1 MSDSEGRAS
10 LMPPLGEAWMSSSSL
25 QALEELVD
33 VASAAPAV
41 VARRAGLSTSELH
54 ALRHL
59 MASPMGPADLAR
71 ALGVTTAA
79 SSGIVDRLEARGH
92 VERQPHPNDG
102 RRTEVVI
109 SSSGQAEVLALL
121 APMFAGLAALDA
133 KLGDEERDVVTNYLR
148 GAIAAMHS
156 LG

>member
-1 MSDSEGRAS
+1 M
-10 LMPPLGEAWMSSSSL
+10 
-25 QALEELVD
+25 
-33 VASAAPAV
+33 
-41 VARRAGLSTSELH
+41 
-54 ALRHL
+54 
-59 MASPMGPADLAR
+59 
-71 ALGVTTAA
+71 TTAA

-109 SSSGQAEVLALL
+109 SSSGRAEVLALL

-133 KLGDEERDVVTNYLR
+133 KLSDEERDVVTNYLR